1 MSESAGRQ
9 NNFHFSPLM
18 RGLGHRADK
27 CEKISQ
33 VAIKKKIEKRM
44 SPVAI
49 QYRISIKNLY
59 MLERRKPSPYN
70 RIYTWVLVNVR
81 LPTPRAK
88 GSVIKNAFP
97 AEIIQMQR
105 TSHKKL

>member
-33 VAIKKKIEKRM
+33 VAIKKKIEKR
-44 SPVAI
+44 PVAI
-49 QYRISIKNLY
+49 QYRRISIKNLY
-59 MLERRKPSPYN
+59 TRE
-70 RIYTWVLVNVR
+70 
-81 LPTPRAK
+81 
-88 GSVIKNAFP
+88 
-97 AEIIQMQR
+97 AEAGVP
-105 TSHKKL
+105 L